1 MGAIVDHTLEHL
13 AISDF
18 MITRT
23 RRRLV
28 QAARALIEGKI
39 APPGVDNPETYLGA
53 RGGDF
58 VVSSTIDW
66 LRAYSDRMRAGENPT
81 GALRIAAE

>member
-1 MGAIVDHTLEHL
+1 MGSIVDHSIEHL

-23 RRRLV
+23 RRRIL
-28 QAARALIEGKI
+28 QAVRAHAEGAI

-58 VVSSTIDW
+58 VVSSSVDW
-66 LRAYSDRMRAGENPT
+66 LRAYSDRLRDAQNPT
-81 GALRIAAE
+81 GALRVAAE